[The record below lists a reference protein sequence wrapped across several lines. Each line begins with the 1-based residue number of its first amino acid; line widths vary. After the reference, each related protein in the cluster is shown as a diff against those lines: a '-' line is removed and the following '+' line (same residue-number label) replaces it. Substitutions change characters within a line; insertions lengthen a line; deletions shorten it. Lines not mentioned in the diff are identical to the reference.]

1 MIARPFDGPLK
12 SIYFR
17 IRHNMKIVD
26 LHISPWKLLLY
37 CFTDV
42 QNIFFFLITCAI
54 DIMNREK

>member
-12 SIYFR
+12 SIYFH

-42 QNIFFFLITCAI
+42 QNIFFFSLHVL
-54 DIMNREK
+54 